1 MIYDETTTEVYID
14 KQERINQK
22 RSNNHDT
29 DKSDIYLDKTKQE
42 LQRKNQAEQEVR
54 KRTYEGNCRKRRKGK
69 NSESQKDLK
78 SKKILKGNMQKKP
91 QCKRGMLILVR
102 S

>member
-14 KQERINQK
+14 KQERTNQK

-54 KRTYEGNCRKRRKGK
+54 KTEIMKEIAENGEREKIVKV
-69 NSESQKDLK
+69 
-78 SKKILKGNMQKKP
+78 KKI
-91 QCKRGMLILVR
+91 
-102 S
+102 

>member
-54 KRTYEGNCRKRRKGK
+54 KTEIMKEIAENGEREKIVKV
-69 NSESQKDLK
+69 
-78 SKKILKGNMQKKP
+78 KKI
-91 QCKRGMLILVR
+91 
-102 S
+102 

>member
-14 KQERINQK
+14 KQERTNQK

-54 KRTYEGNCRKRRKGK
+54 NTEIMKEIAENGEREKIVKVRK
-69 NSESQKDLK
+69 
-78 SKKILKGNMQKKP
+78 I
-91 QCKRGMLILVR
+91 
-102 S
+102 

>member
-14 KQERINQK
+14 KQERTNQK

-29 DKSDIYLDKTKQE
+29 DKSDIYLDKAKQE

-54 KRTYEGNCRKRRKGK
+54 NTEIMKEIAENGEREKIVKVRK
-69 NSESQKDLK
+69 
-78 SKKILKGNMQKKP
+78 I
-91 QCKRGMLILVR
+91 
-102 S
+102 